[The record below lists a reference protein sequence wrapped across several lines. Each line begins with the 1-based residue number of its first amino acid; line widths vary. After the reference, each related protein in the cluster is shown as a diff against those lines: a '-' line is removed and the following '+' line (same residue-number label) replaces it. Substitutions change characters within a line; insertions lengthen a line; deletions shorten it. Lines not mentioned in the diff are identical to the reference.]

1 MRLPLTLL
9 RRVKRLLR
17 RRGATAEDAEDLVQE
32 AVLRL
37 HVYASA
43 GNEIR
48 SPESFVARTAL
59 NLAIDAA
66 RHAHAN
72 LYEATS
78 VEELTI
84 IDTQP
89 RPEEVFAAEE
99 RLIRMKDTLDR
110 VSPRTREVFF
120 MHRLQGF
127 SHAEIASRLGISKST
142 IEKHIASAVT
152 TLAMERESE

>member
-1 MRLPLTLL
+1 MRIFGRERAGALSWPGLRRITQPKTSFGARDWNPTHPRAMVACMGPSLNLL
-9 RRVKRLLR
+9 RRVKKLLR
-17 RRGATAEDAEDLVQE
+17 RFGASPEDAEDLVQE

-37 HVYASA
+37 HVYERA

-72 LYEATS
+72 LYESTS
-78 VEELTI
+78 VENLTI

-89 RPEEVFAAEE
+89 RPDEVLAAEE
-99 RLIRMKDTLDR
+99 RLI
-110 VSPRTREVFF
+110 
-120 MHRLQGF
+120 
-127 SHAEIASRLGISKST
+127 
-142 IEKHIASAVT
+142 
-152 TLAMERESE
+152 